1 MAALSLPNATP
12 AVTRIWRFRELDD
25 AWAETLARELGWS
38 ALAARILATRGLAD
52 ARAVQDFLNP
62 SLGMLHD
69 PFLMAGME
77 PAVERIVR
85 AIRDQE
91 PIAVYGDYD
100 VDGLTATALLIRF
113 FRFIGVEVTSYIP
126 HRLDEGYGMSCEGV
140 ESLHARGVR
149 LIVTVDNGISC
160 AEQVAHA
167 ARLGIDVVITDHH
180 QPGDTLPEPVALVNP
195 NRPECPYPFKELSG
209 CGVAFKLAHALLRR
223 LECSPEEAK
232 PFLVSLLDLVAL
244 GTIADVM
251 NLQGENRVL
260 SHFGLRELE
269 RTRKAGLKALIHLL
283 GQTGKP
289 FTTETVGFLIG
300 PRLNAAGRTGN
311 ADDALAILLVEEE
324 ARAWELARYLDE
336 LNQERRSLETEV
348 LTDALER
355 VAEDATLLD
364 DPILIVAGEGW
375 HQGVVGIV
383 ASRLVDRFGHPAIV
397 LSIEGEVARGS
408 ARSVN
413 GFDIHTA
420 LGTCADLFI
429 EYGGHTLAAGVTL
442 QADRLALFRE
452 RLNREAAGMA
462 DPAQMAPMLE
472 IDCAAAPEE
481 LTETFL
487 TEIERVR
494 PFGNGNPQPC
504 VALLGCEVAQ
514 RPLFIG
520 GKHLKLFLARQNGTG
535 EPLTAMWF
543 NCPYAPADIESL
555 LAVNGRVDLAGFV
568 RLNTWNGVQSI
579 EFTVRD
585 LRSAGEKAAG

>member
-12 AVTRIWRFRELDD
+12 ALNRIWRFRKVDETQ
-25 AWAETLARELGWS
+25 AEALARELGWS
-38 ALAARILATRGLAD
+38 ALATRILATRGLAD
-52 ARAVQDFLNP
+52 EKAIHDFLNP
-62 SLGMLHD
+62 ALGMLHD
-69 PFLMAGME
+69 PFLMQGME
-77 PAVERIVR
+77 PAVERIAR
-85 AIRDQE
+85 ALRDRE

-140 ESLHARGVR
+140 DSLHARGVR

-160 AEQVAHA
+160 VEQVAHA
-167 ARLGIDVVITDHH
+167 ASLGIDVVITDHH
-180 QPGDTLPEPVALVNP
+180 QPGETLPEAVALVNP

-209 CGVAFKLAHALLRR
+209 CGVAFKLAHALLRHLGR
-223 LECSPEEAK
+223 SPEEAK
-232 PFLVSLLDLVAL
+232 PFLASLLDLVAL

-269 RTRKAGLKALIHLL
+269 RTRKAGLKALTQLL
-283 GQTGKP
+283 NLNGKP
-289 FTTETVGFLIG
+289 FTTETVGYLIG

-311 ADDALAILLVEEE
+311 AGDALDLLLVEDET
-324 ARAWELARYLDE
+324 RAWELARYLDE
-336 LNQERRSLETEV
+336 LNQERRALENEV
-348 LTDALER
+348 LTEALER
-355 VAEDATLLD
+355 VASDASLLD
-364 DPILIVAGEGW
+364 GTVLVVAGEGW

-383 ASRLVDRFGHPAIV
+383 ASRLVDRFGHPSIV

-442 QADRLALFRE
+442 LADRLDIFRE
-452 RLNREAAGMA
+452 RLNREAAGMTN
-462 DPAQMAPMLE
+462 PAQMAPMLE
-472 IDCAAAPEE
+472 IDCAAAPED
-481 LTETFL
+481 LSSAFL
-487 TEIERVR
+487 TEIERLR

-504 VALLGCEVAQ
+504 VALLGCEVIQ

-520 GKHLKLFLARQNGTG
+520 GRHLKLFLARRNGTT

-543 NCPYAPADIESL
+543 NCPYGPEEVEAF
-555 LAVNGRVDLAGFV
+555 LAASGRLDLAGFA
-568 RLNTWNGVQSI
+568 RLNTWNGVQSV

-585 LRSAGEKAAG
+585 LRSAVS